1 MFRKFKTDNYYA
13 SDLNKFIDE
22 YCSHEM
28 YCINIDC
35 LLMKVSQKR
44 IRFIEF
50 KHTIEDYPKSEKSV
64 LRTLRYLLTKNGE
77 WKTEFFV
84 VMGDPPFDIT
94 HIFDL
99 DGNEL
104 KTFTSKIELISWL
117 NFEKELS

>member
-64 LRTLRYLLTKNGE
+64 LHTLRYLLTKNGE